1 MNKIIV
7 KIIAACASALML
19 LSFAGCCSNDGAEDL
34 TKDKNSSVS
43 QQANEEKFENIKDY
57 VESDDM
63 KTQIDSITGT
73 LKDNGFAFK
82 TYAEGD
88 KIVFEYKFEKKVDE
102 EKQVELIK
110 DTVKSQQQTFEN
122 VLDYIK
128 QRVNTEAPILKL
140 VYLNSDGKEIYST
153 EISSK

>member
-19 LSFAGCCSNDGAEDL
+19 LSFAGCCSNNGAEDL

-43 QQANEEKFENIKDY
+43 QQADEEKFENIKDY

-88 KIVFEYKFEKKVDE
+88 KIVFEYKFE
-102 EKQVELIK
+102 IK